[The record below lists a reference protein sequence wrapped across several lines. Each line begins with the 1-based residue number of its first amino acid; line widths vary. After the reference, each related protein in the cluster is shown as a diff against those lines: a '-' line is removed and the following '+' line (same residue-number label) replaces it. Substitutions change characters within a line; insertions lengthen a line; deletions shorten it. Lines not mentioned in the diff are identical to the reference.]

1 MHWMHWQEGWHMG
14 GMWFLWLLAI
24 VLIIVVVS
32 LFARVHRNGQV
43 EHESAESIL
52 KRRLANGEIDS
63 QEYEQKLQ
71 QLRK

>member
-1 MHWMHWQEGWHMG
+1 MHWQEGWHMG

-32 LFARVHRNGQV
+32 LFARVHRNGQA